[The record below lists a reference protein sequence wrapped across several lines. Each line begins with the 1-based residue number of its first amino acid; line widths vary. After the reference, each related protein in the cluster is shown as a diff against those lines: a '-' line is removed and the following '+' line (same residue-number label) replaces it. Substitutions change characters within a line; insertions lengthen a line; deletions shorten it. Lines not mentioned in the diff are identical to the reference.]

1 MVDRAATFPAT
12 ACTTSVPGVYAA
24 GDVARCPSMPVAG
37 AQVILPAAE
46 GTIAAAVIDQELL
59 YTQVAPR

>member
-1 MVDRAATFPAT
+1 
-12 ACTTSVPGVYAA
+12 
-24 GDVARCPSMPVAG
+24 MPVAG
-37 AQVILPAAE
+37 AQVILPATE